1 MQVRAPSQGNLCVNV
16 NGTMSVSIRQ
26 DFYLGCLRFFGVFF
40 SFSSGFRCFCFF
52 FFLVESYLQKPL
64 LEAQILRADGVY
76 LKQELG
82 FHSSA
87 HSAPLNGP
95 LKRGFWG
102 TSKEFPGLSR
112 KGVKANILGGVTY

>member
-1 MQVRAPSQGNLCVNV
+1 MQVRAPSQGNLFVNV

-40 SFSSGFRCFCFF
+40 SFSSGFQIFF
-52 FFLVESYLQKPL
+52 FFLVVQSYLQKPL
-64 LEAQILRADGVY
+64 LEDQILRADGLY
-76 LKQELG
+76 LRQELG
-82 FHSSA
+82 FHSPA

-102 TSKEFPGLSR
+102 TSEEFPGLSR
-112 KGVKANILGGVTY
+112 KGVKTNISGGVTY